1 MSSLMDKS
9 LTAPQVSSSP
19 RAAWLVVGLISLVV
33 LAAALFGLISFDPYV
48 NEVLAL
54 KGNLDRGQAIF
65 QANCAVCHG
74 IHGDGYIGPSLW
86 GVSQRKSKAH
96 LIEQVVSGQTPPMPQ
111 FQPTPQEM
119 ADLLDYLQTF

>member
-9 LTAPQVSSSP
+9 LTASQVSFSP
-19 RAAWLVVGLISLVV
+19 RVAWLLVGLISFIVLVV
-33 LAAALFGLISFDPYV
+33 ALFGLISFDPYV
-48 NEVLAL
+48 NKVLAL
-54 KGNLDRGQAIF
+54 KGDLNRGQAIF

-74 IHGDGYIGPSLW
+74 IQGDGYIGPSLW

-111 FQPTPQEM
+111 FQPDAQEM